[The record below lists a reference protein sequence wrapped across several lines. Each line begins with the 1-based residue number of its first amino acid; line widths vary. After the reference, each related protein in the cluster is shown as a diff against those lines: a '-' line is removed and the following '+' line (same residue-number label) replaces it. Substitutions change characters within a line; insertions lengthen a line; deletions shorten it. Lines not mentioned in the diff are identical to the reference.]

1 MKNTPS
7 AQTGFDPYAKRTP
20 SPPPPLRSTSSRSAE
35 SSSSASV
42 SARPPPPPV
51 HRTSRPDAAPL
62 PVLPRRNPSTIDHSS
77 SSVRAYGDEQQ
88 RESADRINWSNLS
101 PEDKQ
106 AFFSWLDE
114 FFSQYLGR
122 PVGPIKAGVHP
133 ISGFA
138 GSETLSASWR
148 RTLPPPLA
156 PLTGPVRSMSSLPFY
171 LPQRAVVLNISLN
184 PISLR
189 NLSPRPSRICKISS
203 LIIVSL
209 ACKFSLD
216 GMAHSSNCQTSFMRT
231 RVG

>member
-51 HRTSRPDAAPL
+51 HRTSRPDAAPP
-62 PVLPRRNPSTIDHSS
+62 PVLPRRSPSTINHSS
-77 SSVRAYGDEQQ
+77 SYVRAYGDE
-88 RESADRINWSNLS
+88 SADRIDWSNLS
-101 PEDKQ
+101 TEDKQ

-122 PVGPIKAGVHP
+122 PVGPISAGVHP
-133 ISGFA
+133 TPEIA
-138 GSETLSASWR
+138 GTGNLSASWR

-156 PLTGPVRSMSSLPFY
+156 PLTGPVRSTSTIPFNPPQCAVTPNLSLD
-171 LPQRAVVLNISLN
+171 
-184 PISLR
+184 PICLR
-189 NLSPRPSRICKISS
+189 NLSPRLSRICETC
-203 LIIVSL
+203 LFHYCEPRVRIVPRQH
-209 ACKFSLD
+209 
-216 GMAHSSNCQTSFMRT
+216 GSF
-231 RVG
+231 